1 MFLIL
6 RAHLLKEV
14 SQVGIHVDFVQDAR
28 DLLLPVVLI
37 RRRSGAI
44 RRDLGRVG
52 RKRHFAGSTVIFSS
66 SGVGYVHFSPA
77 KAGLDPSRKQSRKE
91 ERQS

>member
-1 MFLIL
+1 LFLIL
-6 RAHLLKEV
+6 RADFLEEV
-14 SQVGIHVDFVQDAR
+14 PQVRIHVDFVQDAR

-52 RKRHFAGSTVIFSS
+52 GKRHFAGSTVIFSS